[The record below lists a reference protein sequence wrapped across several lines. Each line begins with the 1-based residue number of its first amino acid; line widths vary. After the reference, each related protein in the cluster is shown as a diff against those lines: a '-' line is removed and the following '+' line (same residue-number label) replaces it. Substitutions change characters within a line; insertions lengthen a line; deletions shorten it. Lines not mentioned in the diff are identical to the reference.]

1 MHSYHTRTPRAAVAA
16 SAASDRQTRS
26 STSPKVSKY
35 RSTRTLW
42 ASRPLTVRAGR
53 LVAVRLRKGDLQV
66 ALASGDGLRWL
77 RPEAVLTDA
86 QAQRWAR
93 NSKFTERP

>member
-1 MHSYHTRTPRAAVAA
+1 IDRGTDSSRAAVAA

-26 STSPKVSKY
+26 STSPEVSKY

-42 ASRPLTVRAGR
+42 ASHPLTVRAGC

-66 ALASGDGLRWL
+66 ALASSDGLRWL